1 MNGFWFNLCE
11 SFAPSEL
18 ARVDAQQRTEV
29 VGAVTT
35 FVTEQLAC
43 LPILLQF
50 GLALGLFVF
59 RVFVWVTQKRPFG
72 SLDLESRRKLS
83 ESWAFG
89 KVALAR
95 QLFRPIG
102 SLAIFAYYENPVVLR
117 ALANSNLHSRVPE
130 TKGDNIQRQQQAK
143 ASST

>member
-1 MNGFWFNLCE
+1 M
-11 SFAPSEL
+11 
-18 ARVDAQQRTEV
+18 
-29 VGAVTT
+29 GAVTT
-35 FVTEQLAC
+35 FVTEQLSC

-59 RVFVWVTQKRPFG
+59 RVFVWVTQMRPFG

-130 TKGDNIQRQQQAK
+130 TKGDNIERQQQAK